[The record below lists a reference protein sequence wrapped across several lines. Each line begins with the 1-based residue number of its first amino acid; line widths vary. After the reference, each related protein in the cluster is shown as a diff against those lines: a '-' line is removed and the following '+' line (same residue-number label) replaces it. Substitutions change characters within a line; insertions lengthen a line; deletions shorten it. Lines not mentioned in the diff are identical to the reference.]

1 MGTRI
6 EDQPPEH
13 WAGPESLDPTPV
25 WKQFALIG
33 IFLVLGL
40 VLLGG
45 VALFA
50 AAPQL
55 ATPPALVPGDRLVLP
70 RDSVPA
76 VGTGPRLVGQPVI
89 DDGRS
94 FYLVQPANGE
104 VLAFRARWA
113 ERPGAEECL
122 VSPAPG
128 RPTPQQL
135 LASGCAAASGQR
147 ARHHGWACPSLP
159 DAGAHE
165 VRPQELP
172 LSGPAEGLPDLAI
185 RPSAEREGMARA
197 PHRKAD
203 PNHARASRR
212 GHRHAETRRRR
223 GPP

>member
-1 MGTRI
+1 VGTRI

-13 WAGPESLDPTPV
+13 WAGPDSLDPTPV

-33 IFLVLGL
+33 IFLFLGL

-55 ATPPALVPGDRLVLP
+55 ATPPALVAGDRLVLR

-76 VGTGPRLVGQPVI
+76 VGTGPRLVGQPII
-89 DDGRS
+89 DGDRS

-113 ERPGAEECL
+113 ELPGAEECL

-147 ARHHGWACPSLP
+147 GS
-159 DAGAHE
+159 
-165 VRPQELP
+165 P
-172 LSGPAEGLPDLAI
+172 LFDLRGTSTNGFRGLDQYLVSI
-185 RPSAEREGMARA
+185 SDDRVIVNLSRLIISAERTSA
-197 PHRKAD
+197 P
-203 PNHARASRR
+203 P
-212 GHRHAETRRRR
+212 T
-223 GPP
+223 P